1 LSLISSFFPFDKVL
15 FVEVFVF
22 LFTVIGAIGTVA
34 LSKKTALLTAALT
47 VSLVV
52 AGITDIVTGLK

>member
-1 LSLISSFFPFDKVL
+1 VL
-15 FVEVFVF
+15 